1 MIDDALIAT
10 KSRECMEGVI
20 ATLELFSRSGLDA
33 FAQLTEQEL
42 TAIADMLDHIAAAHF
57 AHDIYR
63 AEYLACETAAR
74 FLRAALEGKV

>member
-1 MIDDALIAT
+1 MTAQALA
-10 KSRECMEGVI
+10 
-20 ATLELFSRSGLDA
+20 AL
-33 FAQLTEQEL
+33 
-42 TAIADMLDHIAAAHF
+42 ADMLDHIAAAHF